1 MIRTRRNR
9 LRKNR
14 SRRNRTSRNQRG
26 GLFESWFAPRTST
39 LHQIISNNN
48 DRALKEFF
56 SKLTEENKKEI
67 VNKIHNG
74 VNSLTHFINLIPN
87 NSMDFS
93 QLKPILYVL
102 VEYANLETL
111 TRVNTTNLKP
121 YDKSQV
127 DDIVNKEIAHRKRLL
142 EIKQKSTES
151 SSQIP

>member
-1 MIRTRRNR
+1 
-9 LRKNR
+9 
-14 SRRNRTSRNQRG
+14 
-26 GLFESWFAPRTST
+26 